1 MEGNCRNYKGI
12 LGDGRRWKDMKSKD
26 IEGYAMALKEM
37 ERDLRR
43 WMKLEGSG
51 RRLKKIDKG

>member
-1 MEGNCRNYKGI
+1 
-12 LGDGRRWKDMKSKD
+12 MKSKE